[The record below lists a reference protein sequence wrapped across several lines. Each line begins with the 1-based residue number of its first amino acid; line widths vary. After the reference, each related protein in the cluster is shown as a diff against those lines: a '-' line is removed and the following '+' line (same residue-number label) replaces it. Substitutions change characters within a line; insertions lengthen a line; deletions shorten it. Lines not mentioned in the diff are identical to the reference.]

1 MTKILRVV
9 RSMTDGSPR
18 PALDAVS
25 PASSGSAPVELVER
39 IMDEFHR
46 FIGELRCAGT
56 ERLVRAGVSMTHLYV
71 MGLLAQHGDTPMS
84 RVAELLDVSLSN
96 ATGIVD
102 RMAERGFVERVRVA
116 DDRRVVLVR
125 LTDRGRT
132 VLDEAEVL
140 RRDLIE
146 RLLSR
151 LDAGQLERLS
161 ATLADV
167 HGAVSGLIGEDP
179 TLCGTIGTYHGPH
192 LYAYRSNTPSTLAGR
207 GS

>member
-1 MTKILRVV
+1 MTNILCIV
-9 RSMTDGSPR
+9 RSMTDTSAK
-18 PALDAVS
+18 PAAD
-25 PASSGSAPVELVER
+25 PASPSVAPTELVER

-71 MGLLAQHGDTPMS
+71 MGLLAQHGNAPMS

-102 RMAERGFVERVRVA
+102 RMEERGFVERVRVA

-151 LDAGQLERLS
+151 LDAVQLRRLS
-161 ATLADV
+161 TTLADV
-167 HGAVSGLIGEDP
+167 HGAVGSLIAEDP
-179 TLCGTIGTYHGPH
+179 TLCGTIGTSHEPH
-192 LYAYRSNTPSTLAGR
+192 QDAHRSHPPSTLAGR
-207 GS
+207 DTSS